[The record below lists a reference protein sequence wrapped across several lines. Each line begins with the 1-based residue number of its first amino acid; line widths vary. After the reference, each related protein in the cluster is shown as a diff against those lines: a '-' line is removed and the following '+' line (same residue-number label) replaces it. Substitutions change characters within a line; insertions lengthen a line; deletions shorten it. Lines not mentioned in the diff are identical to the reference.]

1 MSTEWTRV
9 PIWANQKATGARH
22 LENTLQSL
30 VEGGNASALPYSPPG
45 QSYGTLFDGEGWDSL
60 GTELPSNIQPEVD
73 RDAHDYSQPL
83 DNLLPPTIA
92 PAHQES
98 PRSSIIS
105 SENHIRHIT
114 EQTAASMNA
123 EEKDTLLRLYFEHIQ
138 PAFPMFRKTL
148 FYDELSV
155 NMIPPALLLSMFAV
169 SSRFAGISCY
179 TESSSSDQPQE
190 YFDAA
195 YKEFRQEM
203 DRNRP
208 VELNDVK
215 TACLLALYDYTSA
228 PSRRAWLL
236 VRDAMSLALAA
247 RLHEVD
253 SVDSL
258 IEFSDPEK
266 EERRFV
272 WWTIWK
278 LDSTVN
284 VSTVT
289 PFGIDCRMIGTALVS
304 TTVQNFTADTLG
316 PIVPV
321 IPEMDPVKS
330 WTSILAPNL
339 QDTGDGFNTH
349 LFAVSLLRAVSEC
362 QQRLNAKLCPEEIA
376 RADTLNRIL
385 SSLHLILPDSFFSP
399 TKRLMEQE
407 HAHRLRLETNIML
420 NTARLILHEPTRQ
433 IVVGTDISSDSTL
446 TSLKSWK
453 DSIGFARKIASLFDH
468 WQFSYSA
475 YADPVISCALWH
487 AYCGLRLYGMSGLDE
502 SGSSFSSPA
511 AISLEKLR
519 LSLESFTPW
528 WPIARVLRD
537 SLQALPARSWSFVD
551 ISKLVSL
558 IGLSRKAFNPYRS
571 DSEKVDVTFLLS
583 YQ

>member
-1 MSTEWTRV
+1 
-9 PIWANQKATGARH
+9 
-22 LENTLQSL
+22 
-30 VEGGNASALPYSPPG
+30 
-45 QSYGTLFDGEGWDSL
+45 
-60 GTELPSNIQPEVD
+60 
-73 RDAHDYSQPL
+73 
-83 DNLLPPTIA
+83 
-92 PAHQES
+92 
-98 PRSSIIS
+98 
-105 SENHIRHIT
+105 
-114 EQTAASMNA
+114 
-123 EEKDTLLRLYFEHIQ
+123 
-138 PAFPMFRKTL
+138 MFRKSL
-148 FYDELSV
+148 FYDDLSA

-169 SSRFAGISCY
+169 SSRFAGTSCY
-179 TESSSSDQPQE
+179 ADSGSSTQPQE

-195 YKEFRQEM
+195 YKGFRQEM

-215 TACLLALYDYTSA
+215 AACLLALFDYTSA

-247 RLHEVD
+247 RLHEI
-253 SVDSL
+253 DSL
-258 IEFSDPEK
+258 DSLLDFSDPEK

-272 WWTIWK
+272 WWTVWK
-278 LDSTVN
+278 VDCTVN

-304 TTVQNFTADTLG
+304 TTVQNFTANALG

-330 WTSILAPNL
+330 WSSILGPNL

-349 LFAVSLLRAVSEC
+349 LYAVSLLRAVSEC
-362 QQRLNAKLCPEEIA
+362 QQRLNAKLCPEEIS

-385 SSLHLILPDSFFSP
+385 SSLHLILPDYFFSP

-420 NTARLILHEPTRQ
+420 NTFVYFSLDLLYLLHLLTCQTTSARLILHEPTRQ
-433 IVVGTDISSDSTL
+433 IVTAMDVSSDSTS

-453 DSIGFARKIASLFDH
+453 ESIGFARNIASLFDH

-511 AISLEKLR
+511 AISLDKLR

-528 WPIARVLRD
+528 WPIARVLRGMHQSAQTAVPIIKLSSNYNYVNSED
-537 SLQALPARSWSFVD
+537 S
-551 ISKLVSL
+551 
-558 IGLSRKAFNPYRS
+558 G
-571 DSEKVDVTFLLS
+571 
-583 YQ
+583 

>member
-1 MSTEWTRV
+1 
-9 PIWANQKATGARH
+9 
-22 LENTLQSL
+22 
-30 VEGGNASALPYSPPG
+30 
-45 QSYGTLFDGEGWDSL
+45 
-60 GTELPSNIQPEVD
+60 
-73 RDAHDYSQPL
+73 
-83 DNLLPPTIA
+83 
-92 PAHQES
+92 
-98 PRSSIIS
+98 
-105 SENHIRHIT
+105 
-114 EQTAASMNA
+114 
-123 EEKDTLLRLYFEHIQ
+123 
-138 PAFPMFRKTL
+138 MFRKSL
-148 FYDELSV
+148 FYDDLST
-155 NMIPPALLLSMFAV
+155 NMIPPALLFSMFAV
-169 SSRFAGISCY
+169 SSRFAGTSCY
-179 TESSSSDQPQE
+179 AGSGSSTQPQD

-195 YKEFRQEM
+195 YKGFRQEM

-215 TACLLALYDYTSA
+215 AACLLALYDYTSA

-247 RLHEVD
+247 RLHEI
-253 SVDSL
+253 DSL
-258 IEFSDPEK
+258 DSSLEFSDSEK

-272 WWTIWK
+272 WWTVWK
-278 LDSTVN
+278 LDCTVN

-289 PFGIDCRMIGTALVS
+289 PFGIDCRMVGTALVS
-304 TTVQNFTADTLG
+304 TTVQNFTANALG

-330 WTSILAPNL
+330 WSSILAPNL

-349 LFAVSLLRAVSEC
+349 LYAVSLLRAVSEC
-362 QQRLNAKLCPEEIA
+362 QQRLSAKLCPEEIS

-385 SSLHLILPDSFFSP
+385 SSLHLILPDYFFSP

-420 NTARLILHEPTRQ
+420 NTFVYFSLYLLHLLTCQTTSARLILHEPTKQ
-433 IVVGTDISSDSTL
+433 IVTGMDIPSDSTS

-502 SGSSFSSPA
+502 SVSSLSSPA
-511 AISLEKLR
+511 GISLEKLR

-528 WPIARVLRD
+528 WPIARVLRGMQKSAQND
-537 SLQALPARSWSFVD
+537 
-551 ISKLVSL
+551 VS
-558 IGLSRKAFNPYRS
+558 IN
-571 DSEKVDVTFLLS
+571 SENS
-583 YQ
+583 G